1 MEMKDLEKEET
12 ATPISRLKYDMD
24 NGTLKSRNRQG
35 WAPPKAPSREETQTQ
50 RPVSFSGIQREI
62 FEFKLKSYH

>member
-1 MEMKDLEKEET
+1 MEMKDLKNVET

-35 WAPPKAPSREETQTQ
+35 WAPPKAPNREETPSQ
-50 RPVSFSGIQREI
+50 RPVSFSGNQREI
-62 FEFKLKSYH
+62 FSLQLKS